1 MKQFEDFPDAENV
14 NLLFVWAT
22 PDEMKLF
29 RLEQDGL
36 ICIKEY
42 GKINPLNS
50 ETMSCIISNLRHSF
64 PSKETGL
71 ILWSHALG
79 WLPNDF
85 LSSRSF
91 GLANGKTM
99 SIPQLAMSLKDSFN
113 YIIFD
118 ACYMAN
124 IEVVAYF
131 QQKCHYLFAS
141 PIIVPT
147 DGIIDSVSTKTLVSS
162 LPLKERLIEVGRH
175 YLHKYEE
182 RECKNHISISLIDLS
197 QYSNVRKLCREI
209 PRLEINETNLF
220 VYKFRYIDIFFDWVT
235 LMKSAKIDTSHIN
248 DFIVFH
254 GNSEQEERDY
264 GLSVFV
270 PTSSNVDYQ
279 YAYKQTVWNTEVN
292 WLDKFK

>member
-113 YIIFD
+113 YIFFD

-131 QQKCHYLFAS
+131 QQKCHYLLAS

-270 PTSSNVDYQ
+270 PTSWGCNLNCVKACS
-279 YAYKQTVWNTEVN
+279 
-292 WLDKFK
+292 

>member
-1 MKQFEDFPDAENV
+1 MKQLKIFPDAENV

-91 GLANGKTM
+91 RLANGKTM
-99 SIPQLAMSLKDSFN
+99 STPQLAMSLKDSFN
-113 YIIFD
+113 YVPFLMLAIWPILKLWLIF
-118 ACYMAN
+118 
-124 IEVVAYF
+124 
-131 QQKCHYLFAS
+131 
-141 PIIVPT
+141 
-147 DGIIDSVSTKTLVSS
+147 STKVS
-162 LPLKERLIEVGRH
+162 
-175 YLHKYEE
+175 
-182 RECKNHISISLIDLS
+182 
-197 QYSNVRKLCREI
+197 
-209 PRLEINETNLF
+209 LF
-220 VYKFRYIDIFFDWVT
+220 VSFSYHCTNRWY
-235 LMKSAKIDTSHIN
+235 N
-248 DFIVFH
+248 
-254 GNSEQEERDY
+254 
-264 GLSVFV
+264 
-270 PTSSNVDYQ
+270 
-279 YAYKQTVWNTEVN
+279 
-292 WLDKFK
+292 